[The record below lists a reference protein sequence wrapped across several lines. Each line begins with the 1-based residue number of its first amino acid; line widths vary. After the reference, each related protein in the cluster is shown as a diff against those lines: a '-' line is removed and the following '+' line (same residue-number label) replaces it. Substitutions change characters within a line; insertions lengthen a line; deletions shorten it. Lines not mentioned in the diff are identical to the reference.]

1 MPTPSGR
8 ESLMDAILAGQQPS
22 NFLVV
27 KPCTD
32 WIGDGTISPVDGQ
45 VYRSKDDYLGHL
57 KRNGMHIAEDS
68 PQRSQEKR
76 AKKTEKQKEEY
87 QKALKD
93 QKEFMEGRII

>member
-8 ESLMDAILAGQQPS
+8 ESLMDAILAGNQPS
-22 NFLVV
+22 NFLVT

-57 KRNGMHIAEDS
+57 KRNGMRIAEDS

-76 AKKTEKQKEEY
+76 LKKTEKQKEEY
-87 QKALKD
+87 QTALKD
-93 QKEFMEGRII
+93 QKEFSEGRII